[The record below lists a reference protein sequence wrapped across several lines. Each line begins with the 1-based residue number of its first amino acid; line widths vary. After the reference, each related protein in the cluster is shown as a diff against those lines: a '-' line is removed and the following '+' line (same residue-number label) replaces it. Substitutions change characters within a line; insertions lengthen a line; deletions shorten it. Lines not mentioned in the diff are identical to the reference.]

1 MCGFQ
6 DWPDYQCQLGFVAVS
21 RGTFFKMADN
31 TVSDSDSR
39 WEERAD
45 EGPINP
51 VDEAKRLEANLDTP
65 EEAKIAR
72 ERKVQTNQAGKTS
85 IKLEVQTSNKIA
97 TFRQLFRIS
106 ATFR

>member
-1 MCGFQ
+1 
-6 DWPDYQCQLGFVAVS
+6 
-21 RGTFFKMADN
+21 MADN

-51 VDEAKRLEANLDTP
+51 IDEAKRLEANLDTP

>member
-51 VDEAKRLEANLDTP
+51 IDEAKRLEANLDTP

-85 IKLEVQTSNKIA
+85 IKLKVQTSNKIA

>member
-51 VDEAKRLEANLDTP
+51 IDEAKRLEANLDTP

-72 ERKVQTNQAGKTS
+72 ERKVQTNQAGKTA
-85 IKLEVQTSNKIA
+85 IKLEVQTSKKIA